1 MGGSHASASL
11 ADDVGQQVR
20 RRWLLVLVVVAV
32 GAAIAGLVAV
42 LGHHEGRDLA
52 DLSRDPAAVAEL
64 PVYIGAIAYLAFVGW
79 ATAFGA
85 GAAGVLVARRLDLA
99 PRARMLL
106 VGAALS
112 LWLLLDDMFEFHES
126 VLPRLGV
133 PEKVTYLAYV
143 VALVAWLWFCRDSIR
158 ESDWLVLVLALGL
171 LTASAALDEVFH
183 GSNVHAYVEDVFK
196 MVGTWLWGAYFVLT
210 AARDLPVVSL
220 SAPMAEP
227 SREDLSARRS

>member
-1 MGGSHASASL
+1 MGGAHTSESL
-11 ADDVGQQVR
+11 GDRAGHQVR
-20 RRWLLVLVVVAV
+20 RRGALVVGLLLVGGALALGLALV
-32 GAAIAGLVAV
+32 GRRAGVELS
-42 LGHHEGRDLA
+42 
-52 DLSRDPAAVAEL
+52 DLSRDPDAVAGL
-64 PVYIGAIAYLAFVGW
+64 PVYVGALAFFAFVGW
-79 ATAFGA
+79 STAFAGGA
-85 GAAGVLVARRLDLA
+85 TGWLVARRLGRPERALMLA
-99 PRARMLL
+99 L
-106 VGAALS
+106 GAGLS

-220 SAPMAEP
+220 SAPVAEP